1 MVMFVWAAALADLI
15 CRYDPLSVDAAHA
28 LAHPGAQHWMGTD
41 SFGRDVWS
49 RIIHGARISLAVGI
63 GSTVLGASIRGM
75 VGLPS
80 GYLSRRVDLLFPPRS
95 RLVQAFPPLVL
106 WSVTT

>member
-63 GSTVLGASIRGM
+63 GSTPPVASLRGRIC
-75 VGLPS
+75 LAS
-80 GYLSRRVDLLFPPRS
+80 GSLSAPALLLFH
-95 RLVQAFPPLVL
+95 PLSTIL
-106 WSVTT
+106 N